1 MAGMGI
7 DGLVSGLQ
15 TTDLINQLMKAE
27 AIPQGLLKN
36 KQTDTNAFI
45 TALQALNTKVSSLAD
60 AAAAAA
66 KAVSWN
72 AYAATSSSGSVSAS
86 TTTDAQ
92 ASELSFTVDKL
103 ATAQTSVTGNVA
115 TLEGLLGTPL
125 PTSVTIATGSGSTA
139 KATVV
144 DLTGVTDLAEFA
156 SKLNSSGAGVTASVV
171 KISATESRLQ
181 LTGKATGEVA
191 AFDLHVGTVAEAD
204 IQAGTAPAALI
215 ARGGAT
221 TAAGDAQIT
230 LWGNQ
235 QITSATNSFTDVL
248 EGVTITVTKK
258 EPDPVALTIKRD
270 DAALKKMA
278 SGLVGALGVVFS
290 EIASRT
296 KTTTTTTDDGRSV
309 VSGGIFSADSA
320 IRNLQQQL
328 QTAVLYPVDGFSP
341 AEVGISMDKDG
352 VFSLDEAKF
361 AEAMAADP
369 AKVQSIVSGLAAR
382 VEDVAKSTSN
392 SIDGSLTTKIKNQE
406 GDVKTL
412 GDKIS
417 DWDRRLALKRT
428 GLQATYSALEVS
440 LSKMQSTSSWLTGQL
455 ASLPSWS

>member
-15 TTDLINQLMKAE
+15 TTDLINQLMQAE
-27 AIPQGLLKN
+27 AIPQGLLKS
-36 KQTDTNAFI
+36 KQTATNTFI
-45 TALQALNTKVSSLAD
+45 TALQALNTKVASLAD
-60 AAAAAA
+60 AAATAA

-72 AYAATSSSGSVSAS
+72 AYSATSSTASVSAS
-86 TTTDAQ
+86 TTPAAQ
-92 ASELSFTVDKL
+92 ASQLSFTVDKL
-103 ATAQTSVTGNVA
+103 ATAQTSVTGNVS
-115 TLEGLLGTPL
+115 TLEGLLGNPL
-125 PTSVTIATGSGSTA
+125 PASVTLATGRAGEE
-139 KATVV
+139 KALVI
-144 DLTGVTDLAEFA
+144 DLTGVTDLAGFA
-156 SKLNSSGAGVTASVV
+156 AKLNSVDTGLTASVV

-181 LTGKATGEVA
+181 LTGKGTGEAA
-191 AFDLHVGTVAEAD
+191 AFDLYAGTVAEAD
-204 IQAGTAPAALI
+204 IQAGGAPAALI
-215 ARGGAT
+215 QRSDAS

-235 QITSATNSFTDVL
+235 QITSATNSFSDVL

-258 EPDPVALTIKRD
+258 EPDPVTVAIKRD

-278 SGLVGALGVVFS
+278 TGLVGALGVVFS

-296 KTTTTTTDDGRSV
+296 KTTTTTTDDGRTV
-309 VSGGIFSADSA
+309 ITGGVFSADSA
-320 IRNLQQQL
+320 VRNLQQQL

-361 AEAMAADP
+361 AAALAADP
-369 AKVQSIVSGLAAR
+369 GKVQTIFSGLAQR
-382 VEDVAKSTSN
+382 VADVSKSTSD
-392 SIDGSLTTKIKNQE
+392 SIDGSLTNKIKNQE
-406 GDVKTL
+406 GDVKML

-417 DWDRRLALKRT
+417 DWDRRLALRRT